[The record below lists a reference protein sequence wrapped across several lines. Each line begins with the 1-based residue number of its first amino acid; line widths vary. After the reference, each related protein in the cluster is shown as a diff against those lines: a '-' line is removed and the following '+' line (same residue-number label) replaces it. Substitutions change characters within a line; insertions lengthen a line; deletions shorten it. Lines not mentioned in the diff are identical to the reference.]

1 MTVASRTSRAPWYD
15 QHAFGA
21 QESFGSAGLRP
32 AGMLAGGGDDG
43 GDGGEQAKSQEYVRC
58 PLQRPMRVA
67 PRRVTLVT
75 FSTQSSLLLTH
86 RLFGIE
92 KLKVGT
98 SQTSLGFVSTVIAGT
113 RAQLAPSARHSAA
126 MRPEQLL
133 TGEPHLASSSRRA
146 SRLVGVVVAHA
157 EEKTTLVLPT
167 ALRDFVATQA
177 AVP

>member
-1 MTVASRTSRAPWYD
+1 MTVASRASRALWYD

-21 QESFGSAGLRP
+21 QESVSSADLRP
-32 AGMLAGGGDDG
+32 ACMLVGGG
-43 GDGGEQAKSQEYVRC
+43 GGERAKSQEYVRC

-75 FSTQSSLLLTH
+75 FSTKSSLLLIH

-92 KLKVGT
+92 KLNVGT

-113 RAQLAPSARHSAA
+113 RAQLAPSPRHSAA